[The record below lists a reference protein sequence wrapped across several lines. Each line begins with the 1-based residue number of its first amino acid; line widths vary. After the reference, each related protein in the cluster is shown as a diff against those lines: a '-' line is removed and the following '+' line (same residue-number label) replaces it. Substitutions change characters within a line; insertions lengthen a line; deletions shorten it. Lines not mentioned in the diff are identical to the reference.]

1 MLLSAQALSAKAD
14 RPFWRRKCISMGMAA
29 VLSLSAAAAAHAD
42 TYPSKTITIVVGF
55 APGGLIDSIARLVGQ
70 KLQTKLGQTVVIE
83 NRAGAAG
90 NLAHRR
96 VATAEPDGYTILG
109 ATTSLPINESLYPKR
124 GYTADDFKAVSIV
137 ATSPE
142 MISAPPDGAKTLKE
156 FIDNARSSTAQFGT
170 AGAGSASYIVTQYFF
185 TRIVKIPTTHIP
197 FQGGAPAVTAAMGN
211 QIPLVATPPAAGA
224 AAPVKAG
231 ALRGLAIAS
240 EKRMAILPDVPT
252 YGESGYPGFVA
263 SAWTGFFLPAKTPDE
278 IAETLNVA
286 INEILKD
293 PEVASRLEQLGF
305 ETLNSIRKRP
315 TRCFDRTSANGGA
328 WSKPSISSRIDRIAG
343 GIRDRDALVV
353 TTIPG
358 QSNLSFTHA
367 LSACGTSAS
376 GTSMVWF
383 RPFAV
388 RVIR

>member
-1 MLLSAQALSAKAD
+1 MPLSPETLSAKID
-14 RPFWRRKCISMGMAA
+14 RPQFWLRKCMSVGMAA
-29 VLSLSAAAAAHAD
+29 ALSLSTAAPVHAD

-55 APGGLIDSIARLVGQ
+55 APGGLIDVIARLVGQ
-70 KLQTKLGQTVVIE
+70 NLQTKLGQTVVVE

-96 VATAEPDGYTILG
+96 VATAEADGYTILG

-124 GYTADDFKAVSIV
+124 GYTAEDFKAVSIA

-142 MISAPPDGAKTLKE
+142 MISAPPAGAKTLKE

-185 TRIVKIPTTHIP
+185 ERVVKIPTTHVP

-240 EKRMAILPDVPT
+240 EKRMTILPDVPT
-252 YGESGYPGFVA
+252 YGENGYPGFVA
-263 SAWTGFFLPAKTPDE
+263 SAWTGFFVPAKTPDE
-278 IAETLNVA
+278 IAKKLNAA

-293 PEVASRLEQLGF
+293 PDVASRLEQLGF
-305 ETLNSIRKRP
+305 EP
-315 TRCFDRTSANGGA
+315 
-328 WSKPSISSRIDRIAG
+328 
-343 GIRDRDALVV
+343 
-353 TTIPG
+353 
-358 QSNLSFTHA
+358 LSLDQNAADSMFR
-367 LSACGTSAS
+367 SDIVKWR
-376 GTSMVWF
+376 SMVEAINLK
-383 RPFAV
+383 PD
-388 RVIR
+388 

>member
-1 MLLSAQALSAKAD
+1 MPLSPAFLSSNAEQHHFSWRTCLSIALATAMNLLAVT
-14 RPFWRRKCISMGMAA
+14 AA
-29 VLSLSAAAAAHAD
+29 RAD

-55 APGGLIDSIARLVGQ
+55 APGGLIDVIARLVGQ
-70 KLQTKLGQTVVIE
+70 KLQGKLGQTVIVE

-96 VATAEPDGYTILG
+96 VASAEPDGYTILG
-109 ATTSLPINESLYPKR
+109 ATTSLPINETLYPKR
-124 GYTADDFKAVSIV
+124 GYTANDFKAISIA

-142 MISAPPDGAKTLKE
+142 MISAPSSGAKTLKE
-156 FIDNARSSTAQFGT
+156 FVDNARSSTAQFGT

-185 TRIVKIPTTHIP
+185 ERLAKIPTTHIP

-252 YGESGYPGFVA
+252 YSESGYPGFVA
-263 SAWTGFFLPAKTPDE
+263 SAWTGFFLPSKTPDE
-278 IAETLNVA
+278 IANKLNVA

-305 ETLNSIRKRP
+305 EPLNLDQKSAEAM
-315 TRCFDRTSANGGA
+315 FRTD
-328 WSKPSISSRIDRIAG
+328 IDKWR
-343 GIRDRDALVV
+343 
-353 TTIPG
+353 
-358 QSNLSFTHA
+358 
-367 LSACGTSAS
+367 
-376 GTSMVWF
+376 SMVEAINLK
-383 RPFAV
+383 PE
-388 RVIR
+388 